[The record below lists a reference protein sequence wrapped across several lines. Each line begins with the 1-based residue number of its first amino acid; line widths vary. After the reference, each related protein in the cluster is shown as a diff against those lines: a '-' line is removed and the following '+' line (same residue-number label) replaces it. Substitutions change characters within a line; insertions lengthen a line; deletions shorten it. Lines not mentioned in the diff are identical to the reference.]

1 MVGPG
6 AALGLYYADR
16 QSLSTQLEA
25 ESAMIHPVEEEP
37 LLPQETS
44 EEKSKTP
51 KSPKRDNVP
60 IPASPKTRGN
70 RLQQAR

>member
-16 QSLSTQLEA
+16 QSLSMQIEA
-25 ESAMIHPVEEEP
+25 ESVMIHPVEEEP
-37 LLPQETS
+37 LLPPES
-44 EEKSKTP
+44 NDEERVKEKPSK
-51 KSPKRDNVP
+51 RENIP